1 MGDDNK
7 ETQGKVTPKRE
18 EIYDFAGG
26 ERNRLF
32 GSQSDLEKE
41 FIPQSQSF
49 YNAYSNAAGQQ
60 RKDYDT
66 MMGGYGDWRSGVSNL
81 SSNIAQRRPDAITYN
96 RSGDMQKAMSGYG
109 NFADTGGYSPQDIQ
123 EMRARGMS
131 PIRAAYG
138 NTMMEMDRARALG
151 GPGGSTNYIAA
162 ASKAQREL
170 PGQLADATTN
180 VNAGLAQDIR
190 QGKLAGMQGLQ
201 QGSLAEAGLDQRAK
215 ELTEQGLSA
224 WEARQLASQEMS
236 LRGLE
241 GQRGLYSAT
250 PGMASTF
257 GNQALQAYQQRNQL
271 ENLRQG
277 TGLGLIDMQLRSL
290 GQQAPP
296 GTPWWQTAL
305 NAGANVAGTMI
316 GMPGGAI

>member
-7 ETQGKVTPKRE
+7 EEAGKVTPARQS
-18 EIYDFAGG
+18 IYDFTQG
-26 ERNRLF
+26 ERNRQF
-32 GSQSDLEKE
+32 GSQSDLERE

-49 YNAYSNAAGQQ
+49 YNAYSSAAGRQ
-60 RKDYDT
+60 RQDYDT
-66 MMGGYGDWRSGVSNL
+66 MMGGYGDWRSGVNNL
-81 SSNIAQRRPDAITYN
+81 SQSIAQRRPTAITYN
-96 RSGDMQKAMSGYG
+96 RSPDMAASMGGYRE
-109 NFADTGGYSPQDIQ
+109 FANTGGYSPTDIQ
-123 EMRARGMS
+123 ELRARGMA

-151 GPGGSTNYIAA
+151 GPGGANNYIAA
-162 ASKAQREL
+162 SSKAQREL
-170 PGQLADATTN
+170 PGQLADATTG
-180 VNAGLAQDIR
+180 VNAQLAQDIR
-190 QGKLAGMQGLQ
+190 QGRLAGMQGLQ
-201 QGSLAEAGLDQRAK
+201 QGSLAEASLDQRAK

-241 GQRGLYSAT
+241 GQRSLYGTA

-257 GNQALQAYQQRNQL
+257 GNQALQAYQQRSQL
-271 ENLRQG
+271 EQLRQN

-305 NAGANVAGTMI
+305 QAGTNLAGTMI

>member
-7 ETQGKVTPKRE
+7 EEAGKVTPRRDS
-18 EIYDFAGG
+18 IYDFTEG
-26 ERNRLF
+26 ERNRQF
-32 GSQSDLEKE
+32 GSQSDLERE

-49 YNAYSNAAGQQ
+49 YNAYSSAAGRQ
-60 RKDYDT
+60 RQDYDT
-66 MMGGYGDWRSGVSNL
+66 MMGGYGDWRSGVNNL
-81 SSNIAQRRPDAITYN
+81 SSQIAQRRPQAITYN
-96 RSGDMQKAMSGYG
+96 RSGDMQNAMTGY
-109 NFADTGGYSPQDIQ
+109 NEFAKTGGYSPQDIQ

-131 PIRAAYG
+131 PIRSAYG

-151 GPGGSTNYIAA
+151 GPGGSANYIAA

-180 VNAGLAQDIR
+180 VNATLAQDIR
-190 QGKLAGMQGLQ
+190 QGRLAGMQGLQ

-241 GQRGLYSAT
+241 GQRSLYGTA

-257 GNQALQAYQQRNQL
+257 GNQALQAYQQRSQM
-271 ENLRQG
+271 EQLRQN

-305 NAGANVAGTMI
+305 NAGTNLAGTMI

>member
-7 ETQGKVTPKRE
+7 EQQGKVTPKRE

-26 ERNRLF
+26 ERDRLF

-49 YNAYSNAAGQQ
+49 YNAYSNAAGRQ
-60 RKDYDT
+60 RQDYDT
-66 MMGGYGDWRSGVSNL
+66 MMGGYGDWRSGVNNL
-81 SSNIAQRRPDAITYN
+81 SSSIAGRRPEAITYN
-96 RSGDMQKAMSGYG
+96 RSPDMGTAMGGYRE
-109 NFADTGGYSPQDIQ
+109 FANSGGYSPTDIQ
-123 EMRARGMS
+123 ELRARGMS

-138 NTMMEMDRARALG
+138 NTMMEMDRARSLG
-151 GPGGSTNYIAA
+151 GPGGSANYIAA

-180 VNAGLAQDIR
+180 VNATLAQDIR

-277 TGLGLIDMQLRSL
+277 SGLGLIDMQLRSL